1 MNLTTRT
8 LVIALLVAVGAGA
21 TWASYAGVGASP
33 LGAVSV
39 RSGSVGGP
47 GVVGGGPRYGK

>member
-1 MNLTTRT
+1 MMASART
-8 LVIALLVAVGAGA
+8 LLIVALLALGAGA
-21 TWASYAGVGASP
+21 TWAAYAGVGASP
-33 LGAVSV
+33 LGTVSL